1 MENKVSKKAN
11 LTIVFLALLTF
22 SASFYCAKAINEEN
36 IIILLSLICVATWV
50 CIGINF
56 RRGNVKEKGILSKDI
71 KDNYSTS
78 NNLSSENSAL
88 QSIVEED
95 SYRVDMLK
103 KSMEAT
109 VMLID
114 KENSILGTAV
124 FINDEGNLL
133 ANGYKL
139 DNEGNLSPLEC
150 GEILY
155 CRFYNSDR
163 LIEGIVE
170 KVFED
175 KEGNLFSMITIS
187 LNDYTK
193 YLSLGDSNNIGIGNK
208 VYAVCPFEENRNI
221 NVVEGIVAQINQEYK
236 ISYKNKNI
244 FKSSNCILYNGISTK
259 ASIGG
264 PLLNI
269 HGEVIGILLGK
280 CVDYERLSFAISIN
294 NIKDFIKGEDNS
306 NILNEV
312 AVDKNSILK
321 KG

>member
-22 SASFYCAKAINEEN
+22 SASFYCAKTINEEN

-50 CIGINF
+50 CIGVNF
-56 RRGNVKEKGILSKDI
+56 RRGTVKVQGVLSRDI
-71 KDNYSTS
+71 KDSYATG
-78 NNLSSENSAL
+78 NNFNSGNSAI
-88 QSIVEED
+88 QSIFEED
-95 SYRVDMLK
+95 EYRVNMLK

-124 FINDEGNLL
+124 FINNEGNLL

-155 CRFYNSDR
+155 CRFYDSDK

-170 KVFED
+170 DIFED
-175 KEGNLFSMITIS
+175 KEGNLFSMISIS

-193 YLSLGDSNNIGIGNK
+193 YLPLGNSDNLGIGNK

-236 ISYKNKNI
+236 ITSSNKNI
-244 FKSSNCILYNGISTK
+244 FKSNNCILYNGISTK

-269 HGEVIGILLGK
+269 QGEVIGILLGK
-280 CVDYERLSFAISIN
+280 CGDYERLSFAISIN
-294 NIKDFIKGEDNS
+294 NIKDAIKDGASTNV
-306 NILNEV
+306 LNEV
-312 AVDKNSILK
+312 ALDKSTI
-321 KG
+321 